1 MTQEALIVGNAP
13 VSSFI
18 AASLR
23 LSLNPDDSLS
33 RAVYNHYLGRPFDRP
48 LDDSERDFFRSVRLL
63 SLIHI

>member
-18 AASLR
+18 AAALR

-33 RAVYNHYLGRPFDRP
+33 RAVYN
-48 LDDSERDFFRSVRLL
+48 L